1 MPATSTIRSIP
12 GSTRQSLLRAA
23 LALALALAAPLGSA
37 ANEMLPVRAAASAAR
52 RHADSSPSTADLE
65 KVGEARLK
73 FLLWSVYDSRL
84 FTPSGDY
91 REGDR
96 PLKLEVT
103 YLLNVKADALIER
116 TLTEWEAMGRAHPRQ
131 DEWAKQL
138 ASIWVDIDA
147 NDTLSLELDRENRA
161 TFRRNGELLGQIE
174 DPEFGQEFVDIW
186 LSPDC
191 TRPEIRTALL
201 GRNG

>member
-1 MPATSTIRSIP
+1 M
-12 GSTRQSLLRAA
+12 SLG
-23 LALALALAAPLGSA
+23 LG
-37 ANEMLPVRAAASAAR
+37 LPPDAAASEMQRVAY
-52 RHADSSPSTADLE
+52 DSLPGGNSLEMKSRAVELE

-103 YLLNVKADALIER
+103 YLLDVKADALIDR
-116 TLTEWEAMGRAHPRQ
+116 TLTEWEAMGRSHPRQ
-131 DEWAKQL
+131 SEWAAKL
-138 ASIWVDIDA
+138 ASIWVDIRA
-147 NDTLSLELDRENRA
+147 NDTLSLELDEANRA
-161 TFRRNGELLGQIE
+161 TFRRNGELLGQID

-191 TRPEIRTALL
+191 TRPELRMALL
-201 GRNG
+201 GRKTS

>member
-1 MPATSTIRSIP
+1 MHRV
-12 GSTRQSLLRAA
+12 
-23 LALALALAAPLGSA
+23 APDSA
-37 ANEMLPVRAAASAAR
+37 AAGTMLNTPGE
-52 RHADSSPSTADLE
+52 TTELE

-103 YLLNVKADALIER
+103 YLLDVKADALIDR

-131 DEWAKQL
+131 AEWAEKL
-138 ASIWVDIDA
+138 ASIWVDIKA
-147 NDTLSLELDRENRA
+147 NDTLSLELDRDNRA
-161 TFRRNGELLGQIE
+161 TFRRNGELLGQID

-191 TRPEIRTALL
+191 TRPELRMALL
-201 GRNG
+201 GRKTS